1 MRERERERY
10 KENKFKLKNLF
21 KRTVN
26 NFLSRFG
33 YIITKTKK
41 QFVNIDNLFKIIID
55 YNPIIFDV
63 GANKGQSIKI
73 FKNIYPKCFIHSF
86 EPIEEEVKI
95 LRNLYESNESIILNN
110 VAVGDKKEKKK
121 FNFNIISGHS
131 SFNSVIQNTTWI
143 KKRSDSV
150 KIDPLNYTLE
160 TRDVDIIKLDDYTS
174 ENNIK
179 EIDILKIDTQGYES
193 KVLNGCTNLL
203 KKNSIKVIKLELIF
217 SEIYENPLNIY
228 DIEKYLIP
236 NGYKLFAI
244 SNAGNLF
251 SNYIFQVNFIYV
263 SNEIYLKFKSN

>member
-1 MRERERERY
+1 MKRERES
-10 KENKFKLKNLF
+10 KFKLKNLF
-21 KRTVN
+21 KRTIN

-41 QFVNIDNLFKIIID
+41 QFINIDNLFKIIID

-63 GANKGQSIKI
+63 GANKGQSINI
-73 FKNIYPKCFIHSF
+73 FKNIYPNSFIHSF
-86 EPIEEEVKI
+86 EPIEEEVEI
-95 LRNLYESNESIILNN
+95 LKNLYQSNGSIKLNN

-131 SFNSVIQNTTWI
+131 SFNSVMQNTTWI
-143 KKRSDSV
+143 KKISHKL
-150 KIDPLNYTLE
+150 KIDPLKYTLE

-228 DIEKYLIP
+228 DVEKYLIP

-244 SNAGNLF
+244 SNAGSLY
-251 SNYIFQVNFIYV
+251 SNYIFQVDLIYV
-263 SNEIYLKFKSN
+263 SNEIYLKFKKH

>member
-1 MRERERERY
+1 MKRERES
-10 KENKFKLKNLF
+10 KFKLKNLF
-21 KRTVN
+21 KRTIN

-41 QFVNIDNLFKIIID
+41 QSINIDNLFKIIID

-63 GANKGQSIKI
+63 GANKGQSINI
-73 FKNIYPKCFIHSF
+73 FKNIYPNSFIHSF
-86 EPIEEEVKI
+86 EPIEEEVEI
-95 LRNLYESNESIILNN
+95 LKNLYQNNDSIKLNN

-131 SFNSVIQNTTWI
+131 SFNSVMQNTTWI
-143 KKRSDSV
+143 KKISHKL
-150 KIDPLNYTLE
+150 KIDPLKYTLE

-228 DIEKYLIP
+228 DVEKYLIT

-244 SNAGNLF
+244 SNAGSLY
-251 SNYIFQVNFIYV
+251 SNYIFQVDLIYV
-263 SNEIYLKFKSN
+263 SNEIYLKFKKH

>member
-1 MRERERERY
+1 MRERERE
-10 KENKFKLKNLF
+10 NKFKLTILF
-21 KRTVN
+21 KKTIN
-26 NFLSRFG
+26 NLLSRFG
-33 YIITKTKK
+33 YIITKTNKN
-41 QFVNIDNLFKIIID
+41 FVNIDNLFKIIID

-73 FKNIYPKCFIHSF
+73 FKSIYPNSFIHSF

-95 LRNLYESNESIILNN
+95 LKNLYESNESIILNN

-121 FNFNIISGHS
+121 FNYNIISGHS

-160 TRDVDIIKLDDYTS
+160 TRDVDIIRLDDYTS

-228 DIEKYLIP
+228 DVEKHLIP
-236 NGYKLFAI
+236 NEYKLFAI
-244 SNAGNLF
+244 SNAGNLY
-251 SNYIFQVNFIYV
+251 SNYIFQIDFIYV
-263 SNEIYLKFKSN
+263 SNEIYLKFKKN